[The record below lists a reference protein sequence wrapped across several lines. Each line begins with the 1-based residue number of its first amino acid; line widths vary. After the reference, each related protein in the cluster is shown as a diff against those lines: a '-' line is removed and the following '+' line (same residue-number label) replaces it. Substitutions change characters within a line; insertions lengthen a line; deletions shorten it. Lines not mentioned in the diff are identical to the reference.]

1 MTDYLA
7 KTQALHS
14 RVQDLT
20 SGDSELNIS
29 DKLFA
34 VVLVNS
40 LPRPKYSTVIQQLL
54 ASIKTLS
61 TSQVI
66 TRLWLEASSMA
77 SDEERFKD
85 VYAAKATKPDNCK
98 VGPRLNDL
106 CNVHQNLKHTN
117 AQCFTQKYKSSVK
130 KPKDVSDDDIIKRYH
145 ALMSS
150 KDMKSV
156 NKTIATA
163 EVTSGTDEDKYI
175 T

>member
-40 LPRPKYSTVIQQLL
+40 LPRPKYSTVIQKLL

-66 TRLWLEASSMA
+66 TRL
-77 SDEERFKD
+77 
-85 VYAAKATKPDNCK
+85 
-98 VGPRLNDL
+98 
-106 CNVHQNLKHTN
+106 
-117 AQCFTQKYKSSVK
+117 
-130 KPKDVSDDDIIKRYH
+130 
-145 ALMSS
+145 
-150 KDMKSV
+150 
-156 NKTIATA
+156 
-163 EVTSGTDEDKYI
+163 
-175 T
+175 